1 MRAPLRRF
9 FNRPA
14 GRPLLWNDSLSMGRR
29 ALSGRPVRPWPRL
42 TARRIVLLA
51 TDIDADAG
59 VAAAWLVR
67 RPGSAR
73 QVVETWLY
81 ERRPGGWEGLGGGA
95 GVGGK
100 GIGPA
105 YSVLAVRPSAAR
117 DGPGSMLTRWG
128 GAGCYERGGIVGCD
142 YLRVAAEVEYIQAG
156 KRRICVPEH
165 GYVLVVW
172 KSAPTGLPSGRPR
185 IVAVGRD
192 GSVLTELGPEDY
204 FDSLTM
210 AILDDKLP
218 PKAASPDEA
227 LPRSAASRAPVHP
240 EL

>member
-1 MRAPLRRF
+1 MRLSLGRF
-9 FNRPA
+9 FNRPP

-73 QVVETWLY
+73 QMVETWLY
-81 ERRPGGWEGLGGGA
+81 QRGPGGWEGLGGSA
-95 GVGGK
+95 GGGK

-105 YSVLAVRPSAAR
+105 YGTLAARPSAAR
-117 DGPGSMLTRWG
+117 DGPGGMLTRWG
-128 GAGCYERGGIVGCD
+128 GGRSHERGGIVGCD
-142 YLRVAAEVEYIQAG
+142 YLRVATEVEYIQAG

-165 GYVLVVW
+165 GYVVVVW
-172 KSAPTGLPSGRPR
+172 KSAPTSLLSGRPR

-192 GSVLTELGPEDY
+192 GSVLTELAPGDY
-204 FDSLTM
+204 FDGLTR
-210 AILDDKLP
+210 ALLDDD
-218 PKAASPDEA
+218 SP
-227 LPRSAASRAPVHP
+227 S
-240 EL
+240 